1 MMNAK
6 VERGETVVI
15 AVILT
20 FNRKD
25 LLERS
30 LAAVMAQTRACD
42 QVLVVDNASQDGT
55 SEMLAECHYPGVTTY
70 RLSRNRGAAGG
81 FNAGFRLAYQ
91 HGADLVWMMDDDVIP
106 EPDALEHLLDARGLL
121 RTLNV
126 CHSFLISTA
135 FSESGQVTNTPIL
148 SLTPNR
154 IGYREWPGLLA
165 HGLVPVDRATF
176 VSILVPREVLAEHG
190 LPISE
195 MFIWGED
202 AEFTL
207 RITRQHPGYLIG
219 RSRVV
224 HLRQE
229 AGPLRIMEET
239 NPRRTGYFKN
249 YYRNNIYI
257 ARKYYASY
265 RFPVSVLRG
274 VWRSGRLL
282 ANKKPRL
289 AMVVLKG
296 VWESIGFS
304 PTPQAVDSSIES
316 LDPGCKVVC
325 RS

>member
-1 MMNAK
+1 MNAK
-6 VERGETVVI
+6 FEHGEVVVI

-20 FNRKD
+20 YNRKD

-55 SEMLAECHYPGVTTY
+55 SEMLAERDYPGVTTY

-91 HGADLVWMMDDDVIP
+91 HGANLVWMMDDDVIP
-106 EPDALEHLLDARGLL
+106 DSDALESLLEAGGLL
-121 RTLNV
+121 RALSARY
-126 CHSFLISTA
+126 SFLISTA
-135 FSESGQVTNTPIL
+135 FSESGAVTNTPII
-148 SLTPNR
+148 SLKPNR
-154 IGYREWPGLLA
+154 IGYRNWPSLLM
-165 HGLVPVDRATF
+165 HGLVPLERASF
-176 VSILVPREVLAEHG
+176 VSILVPRSVLDEYG
-190 LPISE
+190 LPLSE

-207 RITRQHPGYLIG
+207 RISRKHPGYLVG
-219 RSRVV
+219 SSRVV

-229 AGPLRIMEET
+229 AGPLSIMKET
-239 NPRRTGYFKN
+239 NPVRLGYFKK

-257 ARKYYASY
+257 ARKYYPAY
-265 RFPVSVLRG
+265 RYLIALIRAL
-274 VWRSGRLL
+274 WSGSRLL
-282 ANKKPRL
+282 ARGKPRL

-304 PTPQAVDSSIES
+304 PTTQAIDSSIES